1 MFVAGRSSGGSE
13 KVKLGSYLRKLKNSY
28 RSNKKTFA
36 FYILLR
42 VMVVLT
48 LIRCLVTHNIESA
61 ATCILVLL
69 LFLVPAF
76 LQDKLDLTIPP
87 VFQAIIFAF
96 IFAAE
101 ILGEIDH
108 YYVRIPGWDTILHT
122 INGFLFA
129 AVGFSLIYL
138 LNRGS
143 KNFNVSPFYM
153 ALVAFCFSM
162 TIGVVWEFFEC
173 GMDLFFNMDMQKDFI
188 IQNVNSVTLDPQQA
202 GEVIHVEDI
211 VGTLI
216 RTGSGGTYQIDG
228 GYLDIGILDTMKDL
242 LVNLIGAIVF
252 SIIGYTSLKTSKSS
266 KVAESLM
273 IRPNEHFEDAAD
285 GLEAVA
291 AGEPEES
298 AAVGPEAVAAGEPEE
313 SAADGPED
321 EGRAE

>member
-1 MFVAGRSSGGSE
+1 MKKIGNYV
-13 KVKLGSYLRKLKNSY
+13 RKLIKIY
-28 RSNKKTFA
+28 RESKGTFI
-36 FYILLR
+36 FFVLLR
-42 VMVVLT
+42 IMVVLT
-48 LIRCLVTHNIESA
+48 MIRCLVTHNFESA
-61 ATCILVLL
+61 ATCILVLV
-69 LFLVPAF
+69 LFLLPAF

-87 VFQAIIFAF
+87 LFQAIIFGF

-138 LNRGS
+138 LNRES
-143 KNFNVSPFYM
+143 KEFNVSPLYM

-173 GMDLFFNMDMQKDFI
+173 AMDLFFHMDMQKDFI
-188 IQNVNSVTLDPQQA
+188 VRSINSVTLDPQQA
-202 GEVIHVEDI
+202 GAVIHVKEIADTVI
-211 VGTLI
+211 HTA
-216 RTGSGGTYQIDG
+216 SGDYTVAG

-252 SIIGYTSLKTSKSS
+252 SIIGYKSIKNSKKS

-273 IRPNEHFEDAAD
+273 IKPNERK
-285 GLEAVA
+285 GG
-291 AGEPEES
+291 AG
-298 AAVGPEAVAAGEPEE
+298 
-313 SAADGPED
+313 
-321 EGRAE
+321 